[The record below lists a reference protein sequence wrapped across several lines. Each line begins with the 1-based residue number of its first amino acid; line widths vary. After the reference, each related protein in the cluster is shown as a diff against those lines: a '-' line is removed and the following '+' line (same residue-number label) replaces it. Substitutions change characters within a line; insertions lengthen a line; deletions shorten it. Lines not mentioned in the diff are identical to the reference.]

1 MTRFEFIEGLK
12 QALTGLPP
20 EVIARTVADYERR
33 IFEASAAGQSEEEI
47 LAGLGNPQQI
57 ADNLRAEMAPKVP
70 AVVMPAP
77 VPPAARGPVNFVRA
91 FFSFIGLMLFN
102 LFLVVP
108 VTVYAALLFAAYV
121 MSLGF
126 FGGGIALT
134 ASAVSGV
141 NQIVLNEP
149 FHHVRVQRSAGESG
163 THSIVAKG
171 DGDHMVVN
179 IGENGVHVET
189 NADARLVSASSKI
202 KDAMGEKTA
211 SASAGATSAA
221 SATSA
226 AGASA
231 SPAASS
237 ADKRAAPEP
246 KEHTV
251 VDIGPNG
258 VTIDSKDGAHSGE
271 GSGKLFLH
279 GHDGDEEDA
288 DDNVNIDMPG
298 LHLHNGDFDS
308 DESVLSLGTDFIS
321 ASRPVQVGVGIGIIL
336 AGIIGFLLCLVVTR
350 YSLLG
355 LYRLAQMEFAVLRGA

>member
-20 EVIARTVADYERR
+20 EVITRTVAEYERR

-77 VPPAARGPVNFVRA
+77 VPPAAKGPVNFGRA

-134 ASAVSGV
+134 AGAVSGV

-149 FHHVRVQRSAGESG
+149 FHHVRVQRSPGENG
-163 THSIVAKG
+163 N
-171 DGDHMVVN
+171 GDHTVVK

-202 KDAMGEKTA
+202 KDAMSEKAA
-211 SASAGATSAA
+211 SATAGATSAA

-231 SPAASS
+231 SSAASS
-237 ADKRAAPEP
+237 AAKPAATEQ

-279 GHDGDEEDA
+279 DHDGDDEDA

-321 ASRPVQVGVGIGIIL
+321 ASRPVQVGAGIGIIL